1 MRISQ
6 EILNKMQKQFD
17 LDCNV
22 KQSVEIAPNMFLAPS
37 KINKGARII
46 NKMDPF
52 FRVVIYMGKAYI
64 MADEEILGG
73 CEEIFKNIKPEWFF
87 DFSNLRTI
95 DYILHEYGREIV
107 NTHLYFLPAENSPIV
122 VPRGD
127 EIWLGEKEI
136 EEMRETNVCNNAL
149 CYSPTQP
156 DVIAVMLKD
165 GDKIM
170 GMAGASKD
178 GKYVHQIGINVL
190 EGYEGQGLAVH
201 LVTLLKQK
209 LLENGT
215 VPFYGTAESHAISR
229 TVAIRSGFM
238 PAFSE
243 FIVSTSV
250 DAV

>member
-136 EEMRETNVCNNAL
+136 EEMRETNVCHNAL